1 MPLNKAPLGRCPRTT
16 LAALIEA
23 NQAALPADW
32 QTQLGDTLGTVLA
45 AIKQSAMNSDLQDPE
60 VVAAL
65 TAAFTQLVE
74 ASLIE
79 KKLSK
84 AATVTPLRTGT
95 GG

>member
-1 MPLNKAPLGRCPRTT
+1 LVAQGVAT
-16 LAALIEA
+16 
-23 NQAALPADW
+23 LPADW
-32 QTQLGDTLGTVLA
+32 QTQLADTLGTVLA

-79 KKLSK
+79 KKLNK

>member
-1 MPLNKAPLGRCPRTT
+1 MVVPLPKAPMGRCPRTT
-16 LAALIEA
+16 LAELIKA
-23 NQAALPADW
+23 DPSLVPADW

-60 VVAAL
+60 VVAEL

-79 KKLSK
+79 KKLNR
-84 AATVTPLRTGT
+84 AATVTPLKATG
-95 GG
+95 